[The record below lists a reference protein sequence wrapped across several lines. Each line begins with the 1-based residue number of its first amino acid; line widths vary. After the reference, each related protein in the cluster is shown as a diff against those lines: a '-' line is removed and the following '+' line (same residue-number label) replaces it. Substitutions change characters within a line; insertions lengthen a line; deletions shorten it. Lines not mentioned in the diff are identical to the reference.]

1 MLSYLAVLLAQRQP
15 SPIDTGA
22 AAGMG
27 AMLFVQIIVE
37 LAILAAYVAGMWK
50 LFEKAGKP
58 GWAAIVP
65 IYNAIVLFEIAG
77 KPFWWVLVCFIPCIG
92 MPILAIVFSWI
103 VSMEIAKRFGKDFGF
118 GLGLFFLG
126 FVFYPILGFG
136 DSKYVGPPV
145 G

>member
-15 SPIDTGA
+15 TPIDTGA
-22 AAGMG
+22 AAGIG
-27 AMLFVQIIVE
+27 IGMLIFE
-37 LAILAAYVAGMWK
+37 LVITVAVWAAVFWK
-50 LFEKAGKP
+50 VFEKAGKP
-58 GWAAIVP
+58 GWASIVP

-92 MPILAIVFSWI
+92 FPILAIVFSWI

-118 GLGLFFLG
+118 GIGLFFLG
-126 FVFYPILGFG
+126 IVFYPILGYG
-136 DSKYVGPPV
+136 SAKYEG